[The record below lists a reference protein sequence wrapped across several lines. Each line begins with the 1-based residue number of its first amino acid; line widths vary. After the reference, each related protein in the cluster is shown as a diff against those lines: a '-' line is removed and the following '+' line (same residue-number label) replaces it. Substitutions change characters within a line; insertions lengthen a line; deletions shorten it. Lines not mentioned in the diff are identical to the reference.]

1 MGWAPGVPSPD
12 TGSSQYSESKSGSQ
26 GCSEGHRRS
35 PGEKKDT
42 VRDSVKDTGWPPGDA
57 MVTGRD
63 PEVVATMGRQGVPP
77 TVLAFSE
84 PDAWATLRRK
94 A

>member
-1 MGWAPGVPSPD
+1 M
-12 TGSSQYSESKSGSQ
+12 
-26 GCSEGHRRS
+26 
-35 PGEKKDT
+35 
-42 VRDSVKDTGWPPGDA
+42 RDSVKDTGWPPGDA